1 MKVSKSPYKFD
12 GDDTGK
18 LLLEKP
24 LYLECKTIKSEQY
37 DAFDYATPEFGGHD
51 AFNKVWNILSGPI
64 GICMIVF
71 SELETEVEDNV
82 HNLISDCSNQQGRTI
97 TRDMSYIQ
105 KVNLYIDYLR
115 SFPPS
120 VISDAVTYKKEVEQ
134 LKKHLYRA
142 GELRNIIA
150 HAKWPSITK
159 DGYVFSTVEAI
170 NIAVNIPEYKYFRLN
185 IDALENTRAYISAVG
200 NFPYFMSEKYN
211 LL

>member
-1 MKVSKSPYKFD
+1 MIISESIYKFD
-12 GDDTGK
+12 SDDVGA

-24 LYLECKTIKSEQY
+24 IRLESKTVTSEQY

-51 AFNKVWNILSGPI
+51 GFDKVWNILSGRI

-71 SELETEVEDNV
+71 SELETVIEDNV
-82 HNLISDCSNQQGRTI
+82 HDLINDRSNQQGRMI

-115 SFPPS
+115 SFPPT
-120 VISDAVTYKKEVEQ
+120 VISDMATYKKEVEQ
-134 LKKHLYRA
+134 LKRHLYRA

-159 DGYVFSTVEAI
+159 DGFVFSAVEAI
-170 NIAVNIPEYKYFRLN
+170 NITHNIPEYRYYKLN
-185 IDALENTRAYISAVG
+185 KNALENTRAYISAVG
-200 NFPYFMSEKYN
+200 NFPHFISEKYH